1 MAWVNANASWP
12 ASAQAIKD
20 DADAVLNQVGSVMSA
35 ALGKVAATEAKVSLS
50 RHDLSEDAEA
60 LLGLRTELNNLLV
73 QAKTLAVTPAV
84 YGIGDDGF
92 LSTQQAINALAA
104 KLTDNAD
111 RHTPANQNHALVLLL
126 SAASPAQLINQL
138 TPICNLLAVPA
149 LLAYERALQK
159 TANLAAEKLQ
169 QNKPALTPRWTQKS
183 DLNLQPLRSAEG
195 LLGAQIGQL
204 ESLASDAATPLG
216 KLTALANK
224 RTALIT
230 QLQTDLTALANVA
243 GSIWRFAYSG
253 SAAALAAELQNTAPP
268 VKQPVSVALV
278 ISSQQPLTFLQE
290 LLQ

>member
-1 MAWVNANASWP
+1 MAWVNANANWP
-12 ASAQAIKD
+12 QSAQAIKD
-20 DADAVLNQVGSVMSA
+20 AADAVLNQVGSVMSDA
-35 ALGKVAATEAKVSLS
+35 IGRVAATEAKVTLS

-84 YGIGDDGF
+84 YGLGDDGF
-92 LSTQQAINALAA
+92 LSTQMAINALAA

-126 SAASPAQLINQL
+126 SAASPAQLLSQL
-138 TPICNLLAVPA
+138 TPICNLLVVPE
-149 LLAYERALQK
+149 LMAYQRQLQK
-159 TANLAAEKLQ
+159 TASLAAEKLQ

-183 DLNLQPLRSAEG
+183 NLNLQPLRNAEG
-195 LLGAQIGQL
+195 LLGAQIAQL

-216 KLTALANK
+216 KLTALASK

-243 GSIWRFAYSG
+243 GSIWRFAYNG
-253 SAAALAAELQNTAPP
+253 SAATLGAELQNTAPP

-278 ISSQQPLTFLQE
+278 ISSQQSLTFFQE